1 MILRPSSMKRQRIN
15 WLPVWL
21 GAALLSFNVSAAEV
35 SEDYKSMVESKFE
48 AQEKWMREAIAAQ
61 EEKARLALESAKSAI
76 DKSEQAA
83 NDRFASHNE
92 FRSQLKDQAGTFL
105 TRTEAL
111 AYLAAMV
118 GLAAFMQRKQGKE

>member
-1 MILRPSSMKRQRIN
+1 MI
-15 WLPVWL
+15 
-21 GAALLSFNVSAAEV
+21 
-35 SEDYKSMVESKFE
+35 ESKFV
-48 AQEKWMREAIAAQ
+48 AQEKWMREAIDAQ
-61 EEKARLALESAKSAI
+61 EEKARLALESAKNAI

-111 AYLAAMV
+111 AYFVALIGFAAW
-118 GLAAFMQRKQGKE
+118 MQKKQAKE